1 MISKAHREP
10 LKLRDRTHG
19 LEKFWHLEQAAET
32 WVGGLVRVSVGM
44 PVTRALVIGHLFF
57 VLAYL
62 LLHFTKGGIQSGKD
76 GIRLGNCNEI
86 WSVLG

>member
-19 LEKFWHLEQAAET
+19 LEKFWHLEHAAVT
-32 WVGGLVRVSVGM
+32 WVCGLVRVSVGM
-44 PVTRALVIGHLFF
+44 PVTRALVLGHLFF

-62 LLHFTKGGIQSGKD
+62 LLHFAEGRIQGGKD
-76 GIRLGNCNEI
+76 GIRLGKGNEI
-86 WSVLG
+86 RSVLR